1 MIKKGISVTTTR
13 KILQSVAFAGASV
26 FLLLLIGIKSAELAI
41 TYMTLSFVFGAF
53 GLAGFGVNHLDIGPK
68 YAGIL
73 MGITNTAA
81 TIPGILGPIA
91 VGYILAVTGSWTGVF
106 IMIAVVNIF
115 GMIVWNLFATGE
127 KILH

>member
-1 MIKKGISVTTTR
+1 LVTATR
-13 KILQSVAFAGASV
+13 KILQSVAFGGASV
-26 FLLLLIGIKSAELAI
+26 FLLLRIGVESAELAI

-53 GLAGFGVNHLDIGPK
+53 SLAAFGVNHLDIGPK
-68 YAGIL
+68 YAGVL

-81 TIPGILGPIA
+81 TIPGIFGPLA

-106 IMIAVVNIF
+106 IMIAAVNIF

-127 KILH
+127 KILT